1 MEDFLARHELQL
13 YGMGFPAELHEM
25 LYEKLTR
32 EIFDVGGYF
41 KLIKRVSETNQ
52 VLEQE

>member
-13 YGMGFPAELHEM
+13 FGMGFPSELNEV

-32 EIFDVGGYF
+32 EIFDLGSFF
-41 KLIKRVSETNQ
+41 KLIKRVSESNQ
-52 VLEQE
+52 VLSQE